1 MLESQEILALTQT
14 DIQMIKN
21 KVLALMPVYRR
32 IKTLGL
38 VLPHYNEM
46 GVDVMCIA
54 DFKDA
59 GRLMYYNCG
68 IFPAENN
75 FPAKIDLALQQV
87 KNMGYEYVL
96 MIGCDNIITE
106 SLLQLMI
113 DYMKDD
119 IITLDC
125 MDSIFLYDRMN
136 DISAIW
142 PGYPSR
148 SNRPFE
154 PAGAFRL
161 YKRSL
166 LDKMGWTMYDTGIS
180 LDADSWQKSTKY
192 ADGIVKLSVKDG
204 YAIDIKDHKSM
215 TQLDA
220 FDYLTRCTAKQHNEI
235 KDIVYKYAET
245 KEERTQGEGGEDL

>member
-1 MLESQEILALTQT
+1 MLESQEILAPMQ
-14 DIQMIKN
+14 IGKQMIKN

-38 VLPHYNEM
+38 VIPHYNEM

-54 DFKDA
+54 DLKDA
-59 GRLMYYNCG
+59 GRLMYYNCK
-68 IFPAENN
+68 IFPAENI
-75 FPAKIDLALQQV
+75 FPGKIDIALQQV
-87 KNMGYEYVL
+87 SKLDYEYVL
-96 MIGCDNIITE
+96 MIGCDDIITE

-113 DYMKDD
+113 DYMKGN
-119 IITLDC
+119 IELVT
-125 MDSIFLYDRMN
+125 MNSIFFYDRLN

-142 PGYPSR
+142 PGYPINSKR
-148 SNRPFE
+148 QEE

-180 LDADSWQKSTKY
+180 LDADSWQKATKY

-204 YAIDIKDHKSM
+204 YAIDIKDHKSV
-215 TQLDA
+215 THLDA
-220 FDYLTRCTAKQHNEI
+220 FDYLKKCTARQHNDI
-235 KDIVYKYAET
+235 KDIVYKYAEA
-245 KEERTQGEGGEDL
+245 KEERT